1 MLDLRSIQIN
11 FIHSGF
17 STPLPP
23 SGGTSIIRKKKKE
36 GKKKKKKEKNRRTSA
51 RKIAKRSLP
60 YERKIAL
67 PLRKKIDS
75 NVLER
80 GARFERRGR
89 GGHTGSRAERTKE
102 GRKSRGRVAR
112 RGRGAC
118 VVAAR
123 QSTNGI
129 FDGGRSVIHGSLR
142 GHCIRSAGVT
152 LLPVEANCPPRVDRC
167 CAACLSVNAK
177 QRERDEQKKRKG
189 RRKEKNGWRR
199 PRRVDNSAR
208 YRTELV

>member
-36 GKKKKKKEKNRRTSA
+36 GKKKK
-51 RKIAKRSLP
+51 
-60 YERKIAL
+60 
-67 PLRKKIDS
+67 RKKKTGVPPRGKSLNALYRTKGKLHSPFGRKSTRTCSNGVHDS
-75 NVLER
+75 R
-80 GARFERRGR
+80 GGGEGDTQVREQSERR
-89 GGHTGSRAERTKE
+89 KE

-177 QRERDEQKKRKG
+177 QREREMNKKEKRK
-189 RRKEKNGWRR
+189 KEGEKWLEEAEEG
-199 PRRVDNSAR
+199 
-208 YRTELV
+208 